1 MIFHNC
7 SNGFYDEKKCKR
19 VCKFMKLK
27 EKEMLKIDI
36 EVEVNN

>member
-1 MIFHNC
+1 MVFTTK
-7 SNGFYDEKKCKR
+7 KKCKR